1 MTSLQ
6 NKKQYIVIIIPFRWR
21 MRFDLHQIIAEHPSG
36 ISYICDVY
44 IKYCI
49 ERTVIM
55 AFNNMLRDTVTAF

>member
-21 MRFDLHQIIAEHPSG
+21 KRFDLHQIIAEHPSG

-44 IKYCI
+44 IKSKAV
-49 ERTVIM
+49 RLLFTFNAVI
-55 AFNNMLRDTVTAF
+55 